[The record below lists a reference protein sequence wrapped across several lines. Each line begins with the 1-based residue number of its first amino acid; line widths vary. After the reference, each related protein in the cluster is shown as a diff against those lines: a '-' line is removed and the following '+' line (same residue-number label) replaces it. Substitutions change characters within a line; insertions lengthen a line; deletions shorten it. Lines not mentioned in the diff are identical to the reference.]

1 MEFQVGPDI
10 IKSYKRLSYSPWHA
24 IAELVDNSTQAYFNN
39 QELLDEKYLANN
51 EKLEINIAY
60 DKDSGILRI
69 SDNSIGMSL
78 PELEDALHIGKTTER
93 TSGRSKYGMGLKTSA
108 CWIGNVWTIR
118 TKKLN
123 ETAEHFIKV
132 DVEEVASGN
141 RTITPEE
148 NQGKD
153 HNTSYT
159 VVEITQL
166 NRHFHGNTLR
176 KIKDYLRSMY
186 RIDIR
191 EGRLILKW
199 QGETLTWNDFE
210 FLSDRNGNEYR
221 KDFNFQIDGKD
232 ITGWV
237 GILKN
242 GSRANAGFSILQ
254 SNRVIKGWPK
264 AWRPGKIYGQE
275 EGSNDLINQRL
286 IGEIHLDGFEVS
298 HTKDDIQWFGSQEE
312 DVEKELYEKCKDYR
326 EIAKEYRKSTDDGRG
341 PSTAETDV
349 AIDELRKELFSAE
362 MVDKIS
368 IVVVPD
374 DEAINEN
381 VIQITQTIEEKTQ
394 PEIEGEIGGIFIK
407 LFVDIDM
414 SPYDPYVI
422 IEASRSDK
430 VIIIVNAS
438 HPHWN
443 QISGDQGTLNYL
455 RHCTY
460 DAVAEHMARFK
471 KGTIN
476 PNTIK
481 LLKDSLLR
489 ITFTM
494 EQNSADVEDQ
504 S

>member
-24 IAELVDNSTQAYFNN
+24 IAEMVDNSTQAYFNN
-39 QELLDEKYLANN
+39 KELLDEKYSRNN
-51 EKLEINIAY
+51 EGLEVAIAY
-60 DKDSGILRI
+60 DKESDILRI

-78 PELEDALHIGKTTER
+78 LELEDALHIGKITER

-108 CWIGNVWTIR
+108 CWIGNLWTIR
-118 TKKLN
+118 TKKLG
-123 ETAEHFIKV
+123 ETTEYYIKV

-141 RTITPEE
+141 KTIIPEE
-148 NQGKD
+148 NHGKD
-153 HNTSYT
+153 PNVSYT

-166 NRHFHGNTLR
+166 NRQFHGRTLN
-176 KIKDYLRSMY
+176 KIRDYLRSMY

-191 EGRLILKW
+191 ESRLKLVW
-199 QGETLTWNDFE
+199 QNTPLEWQDFE
-210 FLSDRNGNEYR
+210 YLKDRRGNLYK
-221 KDFNFQIDGKD
+221 KDFRFEVDGKD
-232 ITGWV
+232 IVGWV
-237 GILKN
+237 GILDS
-242 GSRANAGFSILQ
+242 GSRATAGFSILQ

-312 DVEKELYEKCKDYR
+312 DVEEKLYESCKDYR
-326 EIAKEYRKSTDDGRG
+326 DIAKIPRKSSDDERG
-341 PSTAETDV
+341 PTTAERDV
-349 AIDELRKELFSAE
+349 AIDELKKELFSSE
-362 MVDKIS
+362 MVDRVSLTMI
-368 IVVVPD
+368 PD
-374 DEAINEN
+374 DEAINES
-381 VIQITQTIEEKTQ
+381 VIQIAETTELKSE
-394 PEIEGEIGGIFIK
+394 PEIEGELGGISIK
-407 LFVDIDM
+407 VYIDADL
-414 SPYDPYVI
+414 SLNDPYVVV
-422 IEASRSDK
+422 EASRQDE
-430 VIIIVNAS
+430 VIIIINAS

-443 QISGDQGTLNYL
+443 QISGDHGTLNYL

-460 DAVAEHMARFK
+460 DGVAEHMARSK

-489 ITFTM
+489 VTFTM
-494 EQNSADVEDQ
+494 EQNNADNNG
-504 S
+504 